1 MLKLYNTLTKK
12 VEEFIPIDP
21 NEVKIYM
28 CGPTVYDYFH
38 IGNARSFVMADM
50 VRRYLEYKGYKVKF
64 VMNLTDVDDKI
75 IKKANEEK
83 RKPSEVTNDYINAFF
98 DDITKLKIKKA
109 NVYPKATEHMSE
121 IIDLIK
127 NLRTKV
133 CIQ

>member
-38 IGNARSFVMADM
+38 IGNARSFVMADI

-109 NVYPKATEHMSE
+109 NCLS
-121 IIDLIK
+121 
-127 NLRTKV
+127 
-133 CIQ
+133 